1 MFVYCK
7 LYCFGFI
14 DPENLL
20 IIWLSNLSIFFL
32 AYPINVIPETRHAY

>member
-20 IIWLSNLSIFFL
+20 IIWLSNLDFL
-32 AYPINVIPETRHAY
+32 AYPMNVIPETRHTY